1 MLFYRASTLETH
13 LYLLLYFVEL
23 IRVLSLA
30 VSILAILLGFG
41 SGWGDRGRN
50 QSGVGGRGAFAVRAS
65 SVGARL
71 RAFDRVVCL
80 KWVERGQKG
89 TMFNFKVLNRS
100 SH

>member
-1 MLFYRASTLETH
+1 MIFYSRASTLDTH
-13 LYLLLYFVEL
+13 LDLLLYFVEL

-30 VSILAILLGFG
+30 VPILAILLGFG

-50 QSGVGGRGAFAVRAS
+50 QSGVGGGGAFAVRAS

-80 KWVERGQKG
+80 KSVERGQKCKI
-89 TMFNFKVLNRS
+89 FNLEVLKI
-100 SH
+100 

>member
-1 MLFYRASTLETH
+1 MIFYSRASTLDTH
-13 LYLLLYFVEL
+13 LDLLLYFVEL

-30 VSILAILLGFG
+30 VPILATLFGFG

-50 QSGVGGRGAFAVRAS
+50 QSGVGGGGAFAVRAS

-80 KWVERGQKG
+80 KSVERGQKCKI
-89 TMFNFKVLNRS
+89 FNLEVLNI
-100 SH
+100 